1 MIQSESHS
9 YVNSN
14 GIDMHYREAGS
25 GNPIVLLHGLASNLK
40 IWDLVVP
47 LLANDYHVVAVD
59 QRGHGRSSKPTS
71 GYEFESVVNDLHGFL
86 QALNLVT
93 PILVGH
99 SWGADVVLEY
109 GYKHPEGIRGIIMV
123 DGGTIQPSARKDW
136 TLDIAKKE
144 MAPPKFTGLT
154 KESLKSRFSLRN
166 GGLLKNIE
174 GAFEAV
180 LGNFY
185 EVDGILSPNLTLQ
198 NHLSII
204 EALWNHYPSELYK
217 TIDTPCLFFPAS
229 PDERPEDSHWVNRKS
244 YFLDCALRDINKCQ
258 VNWFTNSIHDL
269 PLQRP
274 VEVVEAI
281 NSYVANGF
289 FD

>member
-9 YVNSN
+9 YVNLN

-71 GYEFESVVNDLHGFL
+71 GYEFESVVNDLHSFL

-109 GYKHPEGIRGIIMV
+109 GSKPVSYTH
-123 DGGTIQPSARKDW
+123 
-136 TLDIAKKE
+136 
-144 MAPPKFTGLT
+144 
-154 KESLKSRFSLRN
+154 
-166 GGLLKNIE
+166 
-174 GAFEAV
+174 
-180 LGNFY
+180 
-185 EVDGILSPNLTLQ
+185 LTL
-198 NHLSII
+198 
-204 EALWNHYPSELYK
+204 P
-217 TIDTPCLFFPAS
+217 TILL
-229 PDERPEDSHWVNRKS
+229 V
-244 YFLDCALRDINKCQ
+244 
-258 VNWFTNSIHDL
+258 
-269 PLQRP
+269 
-274 VEVVEAI
+274 
-281 NSYVANGF
+281 
-289 FD
+289 